1 MRATFR
7 NLFNILNVAAFLR
20 DRHDHAMSVMRWTL
34 ILVPL
39 AALIGTLCAAFLWS
53 LDAAAVSH
61 FAASRIRQVAT
72 RTGRPG
78 GRSKMLAHAEPCHL
92 GYCYPSG

>member
-1 MRATFR
+1 VRATFR

-53 LDAAAVSH
+53 LDAATQARFDH
-61 FAASRIRQVAT
+61 PWLAIFCRQVARQSPFST
-72 RTGRPG
+72 IAPVS
-78 GRSKMLAHAEPCHL
+78 RSKRATI
-92 GYCYPSG
+92 